1 MSLEDSS
8 TMADNLKVTWI
19 LCSWKPP
26 HTGEGQFLVLRAW
39 MSPGFLSAAVG
50 RPAAPVA
57 CVRSRQGL
65 DAKGAGLSAARGV
78 ALEMEISD
86 SRHY

>member
-1 MSLEDSS
+1 MFLE
-8 TMADNLKVTWI
+8 A
-19 LCSWKPP
+19 PP
-26 HTGEGQFLVLRAW
+26 HTHTGEGQVLVLRAR

-57 CVRSRQGL
+57 CVHSRQGP
-65 DAKGAGLSAARGV
+65 DVKGVGLSAARGV

-86 SRHY
+86 SRHC